1 MTKSRNFILT
11 KNNPKETL
19 TEFFEILKRDAVC
32 ACAQLERG
40 ENGTPH
46 FQAFSSYKN
55 ARQVKSMI
63 KSFPGCHIEVA
74 KNAMAAW
81 TYCQKEDTRLE
92 GPLKH
97 GIPPA
102 AKNVKGDTKARN
114 EMILEKGVEA
124 CVKDGDISIERYKH
138 IK

>member
-1 MTKSRNFILT
+1 MTRSRNFCLT
-11 KNNPKETL
+11 KNNPKESL

-32 ACAQLERG
+32 ACVQLEQG
-40 ENGTPH
+40 SNGTAH
-46 FQAFSSYKN
+46 FQAFVSYKN
-55 ARQVKSMI
+55 AKHIGAVR
-63 KSFPGCHIEVA
+63 KSFPGCHVDPA
-74 KNAMAAW
+74 KNAIASW
-81 TYCQKEDTRLE
+81 KYCQKEDTRLE

-124 CVKDGDISIERYKH
+124 CVRDGDISIERYKH